1 MKTDDQI
8 FANQHFVPQFY
19 LRLFSDDKKTISLFN
34 KFSRQKTG
42 REYINNIA
50 SEKGLYDFEYS
61 EHKLTSEIEA
71 KLSVFERKAAPLIK
85 KYIAKPADF
94 INMPDSEKV
103 TLSRFFGVQYV
114 RTLKFRKFQEN
125 RFDFTIK
132 QDIALAEAEK
142 GGTNAEAEIKNMMD
156 MPIFFMNHSQATLQ
170 EMMYRAKMVKQALY
184 NRNWTLVETKYDTFI
199 TSDSPMARL
208 IYKDG
213 SDEFMIALGPRLV
226 LMMELQRRP
235 SRFFTE
241 EADPFAVM
249 SIFQKAYKYNE
260 IMCKQS
266 YLEIYGQSKLIDDV
280 VARYQPKFSKV
291 GIRFTDF
298 YDEIIELHEENFPI
312 DVFSNSDIQY
322 YRMLYGR

>member
-34 KFSRQKTG
+34 KFYKQKVDKK
-42 REYINNIA
+42 YINDIA
-50 SEKGLYDFEYS
+50 AIKGLYDFEYS
-61 EHKLTSEIEA
+61 EHKLTSELETR
-71 KLSVFERKAAPLIK
+71 LGTFERKAAPLIK

-103 TLSRFFGVQYV
+103 TLSRFFGAQYV

-125 RFDFTIK
+125 RFDFAMK
-132 QDIALAEAEK
+132 QGIALAEAEK
-142 GGTNAEAEIKNMMD
+142 KGTDAETEIQNMMD

-170 EMMYRAKMVKQALY
+170 EMMSRAKMVKQALY
-184 NRNWTLVETKYDTFI
+184 NRNWTLVETKHDTFI
-199 TSDSPMARL
+199 TSDSPMARI

-213 SDEFMIALGPRLV
+213 SDEFMIALGPKLV

-235 SRFFTE
+235 SSFFTE
-241 EADPFAVM
+241 NTDPFAVM
-249 SIFQKAYKYNE
+249 DVFQKAYKYNE

-266 YLEIYGQSKLIDDV
+266 YFEIYGQSGLIDDV
-280 VARYQPKFSKV
+280 IARYQPKFSKA

-298 YDEIIELHEENFPI
+298 YDENIELHEKNFPV
-312 DVFSNSDIQY
+312 DVFSNSDNQY
-322 YRMLYGR
+322 YRRLYGR